1 VCYSRK
7 FTFYHNILFSCN
19 VLSVSILFNALGS
32 AKSVAQPHATWQV
45 LVMRT
50 SWTSGMNQAT
60 SELVRQQSTS
70 LGGFGKGTDF
80 STFFLRVWCL
90 PLLHLG
96 FSTSTFLDEFWF
108 STKFP
113 KTVVV
118 VKSGTM
124 SELRKKSV

>member
-1 VCYSRK
+1 
-7 FTFYHNILFSCN
+7 
-19 VLSVSILFNALGS
+19 
-32 AKSVAQPHATWQV
+32 
-45 LVMRT
+45 
-50 SWTSGMNQAT
+50 MNQAT